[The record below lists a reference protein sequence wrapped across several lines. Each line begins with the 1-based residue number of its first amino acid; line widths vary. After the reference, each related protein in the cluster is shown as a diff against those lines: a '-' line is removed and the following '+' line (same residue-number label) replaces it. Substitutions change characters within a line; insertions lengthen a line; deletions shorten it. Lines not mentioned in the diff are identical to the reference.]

1 MLSLFVL
8 IYKTRLLVAADHDL
22 PFVLLFSVRKR
33 MTCLQSVEK
42 CAESLRAIP
51 KNGAGEGR
59 FEASYKRQPVTES
72 SYINSLAPPLQVN
85 CQNLTCNL
93 AWTTVRGPRAKR
105 LGPWSTD
112 LEPRIGDLG
121 SRVTGAGC

>member
-51 KNGAGEGR
+51 KNGTGEGR

-72 SYINSLAPPLQVN
+72 SYINSLAPPPAGQLSKPYLQP
-85 CQNLTCNL
+85 CLDHC
-93 AWTTVRGPRAKR
+93 PRAKGQAPR
-105 LGPWSTD
+105 SVVHGP
-112 LEPRIGDLG
+112 
-121 SRVTGAGC
+121 